1 MSKSPELSSAQI
13 EQICRVVA
21 DTDRGLRGSE
31 IAHMLAELKIPD
43 GYAAMTKWKRLYSAL
58 VEQVNHDGSTVIV
71 FKFLEHCFEPA
82 RGLEDVDRYRWMMVG
97 TNRILMLAGVEVRDD
112 GRCHGAQAA
121 DTLSEVQRRTRAL
134 RNKLYGYGAHPEVLR
149 CCREELLVD
158 DYFHAVFE
166 ASKGLCDRVREMSGL
181 SLDGTKLIDMAFGGK
196 NPYVAFTNLETE
208 TARNQQN
215 GLREL
220 LDGVIHMVRNVTAH
234 ELRVRWDVN
243 EADAID
249 MLTEVSYLHK
259 LLDQCTQV
267 PR

>member
-43 GYAAMTKWKRLYSAL
+43 GYAAMTKWKRLYNAL

-166 ASKGLCDRVREMSGL
+166 ASKGGFVTGCARCRGC
-181 SLDGTKLIDMAFGGK
+181 
-196 NPYVAFTNLETE
+196 PW
-208 TARNQQN
+208 TARNSSTRR
-215 GLREL
+215 LAAR
-220 LDGVIHMVRNVTAH
+220 TP
-234 ELRVRWDVN
+234 
-243 EADAID
+243 
-249 MLTEVSYLHK
+249 TLHSPIWR
-259 LLDQCTQV
+259 QRRPETSRTV
-267 PR
+267 